1 MIKKKSISLFFI
13 TLFVVFLSMCLAV
26 HAKEEPQTSRA
37 KYIFLF
43 IGDGMGVPQ
52 RTAAE
57 LYLANTKGTD
67 RPEKV
72 KLLMNTFPVQGITTT
87 YDLTS
92 VIPDSASTGT
102 AIATG
107 YKTASGVVGMDP
119 GCKIRYESIAK
130 VAKRHGLKVGI
141 LSTVSLDHATPA
153 VFYANVP
160 HRNMMYEIG
169 AQLVDSGFNYFA
181 GGQLLEPVDKK
192 NPDRPN
198 IYDLARAKGYTIAI
212 GRKEFQGL
220 RKGMDKVIAMNQYVD
235 RDAAMY
241 YTIDQKA
248 ANQNEHISLAEL
260 VAKGIELLYN
270 PKGFF
275 MMVEGGKIDWAC
287 HANDAAASI
296 HDVIAL
302 DEAVAEAV
310 KFYKKHP
317 KETIIIVTGD
327 HETGGM
333 TIGFAGTQYS
343 TFFEKIRHQK
353 MSYIE
358 FDKKLGEFR
367 KNNSPDNAKFED
379 ILPLIREAFG
389 LYVMPLEEKERLE
402 KIVRDGSRK
411 DSTAKQKEEARKA
424 LNELKHSMAL
434 TDIELNVLREA
445 FKQSMAGIKERAK
458 DDYTYLLYGGYEPL
472 TVKLTT
478 ILNNKAGIGWT
489 SYSHTGAPV
498 PVSALGVGASLFN
511 GYYDQT
517 GIHTRL

>member
-1 MIKKKSISLFFI
+1 
-13 TLFVVFLSMCLAV
+13 
-26 HAKEEPQTSRA
+26 
-37 KYIFLF
+37 
-43 IGDGMGVPQ
+43 
-52 RTAAE
+52 
-57 LYLANTKGTD
+57 
-67 RPEKV
+67 
-72 KLLMNTFPVQGITTT
+72 
-87 YDLTS
+87 
-92 VIPDSASTGT
+92 
-102 AIATG
+102 
-107 YKTASGVVGMDP
+107 
-119 GCKIRYESIAK
+119 
-130 VAKRHGLKVGI
+130 
-141 LSTVSLDHATPA
+141 
-153 VFYANVP
+153 
-160 HRNMMYEIG
+160 
-169 AQLVDSGFNYFA
+169 
-181 GGQLLEPVDKK
+181 K

-517 GIHTRL
+517 GIHTRLMKIAGFAR